1 MAFPSPDPAT
11 SFAASSIPATV
22 SAGVVTAGNAAHG
35 FRSPNSVMALLP
47 HLFAKMA
54 SLGYIGTE
62 SDPLTSPIPASAEVF
77 TTNATKA
84 AVSSHVAGNA
94 TSSESPTVSFDG
106 GMRSVGSVFAYVTS
120 KWVVLCLFMTVLLN
134 RTLIYASLRR
144 PIRLPFKTRLLMRI
158 VPVAMLAY
166 QIFNMLLAMR
176 CQTSKIFQG
185 ERTGGAAWGG
195 GDFFFHAVG
204 KAGSFWLDDRAV
216 CESIGM
222 IPDSDWIDR
231 ASSLEDPENP
241 EIEILPPKG
250 SLGILWPLYKT
261 LSFSQFVETFTCS
274 LISRVPSENG
284 MTLLEHSLAFAE
296 AEALATRKTYRLETA
311 GEEGQ
316 EPKILKMKGEKL
328 VPTQVLYISVMS
340 SMSHITSHVMAIFNK
355 QTRYRLLTTG
365 FYGFAFLGGFAIA
378 LCFGGTAGILD
389 FPTVSVVG
397 FIPHLLILAGITVC
411 AGIYGLALLLS
422 SLFPPS
428 GRMGFAE
435 GFNNLCANLTL
446 SSASVSLTEDFY
458 QVLLKLG
465 YICLTAAAEAT
476 YLNEGRAVR
485 IPGWTWLEGEHARM
499 LDSRLMNSGSLTS
512 QFVPTEKGIG
522 PFAQERKDFKDVVK
536 NAKDKRRTTGGRWIG
551 AGELLRGVGVVL
563 GRWGVVGA
571 SCLFGCPPP
580 AAPLPSRLSPPQ
592 SDEGDSDLYE
602 RFLSGSS
609 LPETDESVDYTPS
622 NLSSSSSSS
631 SDDESDGESTRTRCR
646 RQTTPLLDFAR
657 LAALLDPQIP
667 EDRASARL
675 LARHLTSSHVL
686 TRRQYTSL
694 QVSGA
699 AEENALE
706 NILLSRRRREKAGG
720 GWEGEGG
727 GPLTLSRVQGLIAR
741 AQGSRF

>member
-1 MAFPSPDPAT
+1 
-11 SFAASSIPATV
+11 
-22 SAGVVTAGNAAHG
+22 
-35 FRSPNSVMALLP
+35 
-47 HLFAKMA
+47 
-54 SLGYIGTE
+54 
-62 SDPLTSPIPASAEVF
+62 
-77 TTNATKA
+77 
-84 AVSSHVAGNA
+84 
-94 TSSESPTVSFDG
+94 
-106 GMRSVGSVFAYVTS
+106 
-120 KWVVLCLFMTVLLN
+120 
-134 RTLIYASLRR
+134 
-144 PIRLPFKTRLLMRI
+144 MRI

-166 QIFNMLLAMR
+166 QIFNMLFAMR
-176 CQTSKIFQG
+176 CQSSMIFQG
-185 ERTGGAAWGG
+185 EPTGAAWGG
-195 GDFFFHAVG
+195 SNFFFHAVG

-222 IPDSDWIDR
+222 IPDSDWINH

-250 SLGILWPLYKT
+250 SLDILWPLYKT

-296 AEALATRKTYRLETA
+296 AEALATRKSYRLETA

-316 EPKILKMKGEKL
+316 EPKVLKMKGEKL
-328 VPTQVLYISVMS
+328 VPAQVLYISVMS

-355 QTRYRLLTTG
+355 QTRYRLLITG

-378 LCFGGTAGILD
+378 FCFGGTAGILD

-428 GRMGFAE
+428 GRRGFAE
-435 GFNNLCANLTL
+435 GFNNLRANPTL

-499 LDSRLMNSGSLTS
+499 LDSRLRNSGSIAS
-512 QFVPTEKGIG
+512 QFAPTAKGTG
-522 PFAQERKDFKDVVK
+522 PFAQERKEFRDVVEY
-536 NAKDKRRTTGGRWIG
+536 AKDKRRASGGRWIG

-563 GRWGVVGA
+563 GRWGVVGT
-571 SCLFGCPPP
+571 SRLFGRPPP
-580 AAPLPSRLSPPQ
+580 AAPLPSRPSPPQ

-602 RFLSGSS
+602 RFLNGSS
-609 LPETDESVDYTPS
+609 LPETDESANYTPS
-622 NLSSSSSSS
+622 NPSSSSSSS
-631 SDDESDGESTRTRCR
+631 SDDESDDESTRTRCR
-646 RQTTPLLDFAR
+646 RQTTPLLDSAR

-675 LARHLTSSHVL
+675 LARHLTSSHAL
-686 TRRQYTSL
+686 TRRQYSSL

-699 AEENALE
+699 AEESALE
-706 NILLSRRRREKAGG
+706 NILLSRRREKAGG
-720 GWEGEGG
+720 GWEGDGG
-727 GPLTLSRVQGLIAR
+727 GPVCVVCQSEPRTVIVWPCRCLSLCEDCRVCLAMNNWSNCVTCRVPSIGYSRVYVP
-741 AQGSRF
+741 